1 LKYIIVIFEKNF
13 YNLHFY
19 FSRIKMNSSRKDYQN
34 VLQQL
39 HHTGDS
45 YIKFRNDVKNF
56 NPMNHVLSR
65 PLLSILHKYSAPKFL
80 KSMENV
86 TTYEF
91 LDLEDKHDYRVV
103 YAVRT
108 KKGLFLVIYLF
119 KKFFD

>member
-1 LKYIIVIFEKNF
+1 
-13 YNLHFY
+13 
-19 FSRIKMNSSRKDYQN
+19 MNSSRKDYQN

-56 NPMNHVLSR
+56 NAMNHVLSR
-65 PLLSILHKYSAPKFL
+65 PLLAILNKYSAPKFL
-80 KSMENV
+80 KQMENV
-86 TTYEF
+86 TTFEF

-108 KKGLFLVIYLF
+108 KKGLFLIIYRF
-119 KKFFD
+119 KKFFDYQKHPGKGAEIEYVARIL